1 MTNFSIFNCRRLVDN
16 NIFIFHTTIYKIRAI
31 TSLSYGSLRLTYN
44 TCMSGITPIGVT
56 NFRNDRTLFGIKDID
71 RLNHIYAIGKTGTGK
86 STLLLN
92 MAISDIQRGNG
103 LCVIDPHGDI
113 AEKIL
118 DYVPQERIR
127 DVIYLNPADIMHV
140 VAYNP
145 LQGIPAAQQHL
156 AVAGLIASF
165 KKIWVDSWGPRLEYI
180 LRYCLTTLCQ
190 YPDATLLDIQPLL
203 TDYNFRKEVLSYCSD
218 QYLRAFWYQE
228 FDKYSPSLKAEAI
241 SPILNKVGLFTAIEQ
256 LRLVIGQSTSSFT
269 MQEVMD
275 TKKILICNLSKG
287 GLGED
292 ATAILGSIV
301 VNAIQ
306 LAAMQ
311 RAAILE
317 EDRMPFY
324 LYVDEMHSFV
334 SLSFA
339 DILAEVRKYKLSLF
353 LAHQYIEQLHEKVR
367 HAIFGNVGTMIM
379 FRVGADDAKYLAKE
393 IHPPFTEEDLV
404 NLPRYSMYLKIM
416 IDGATS
422 QPFSATTEILKP
434 PDVSI
439 KEHVIA
445 ASRHAYGK
453 PKALVEAELVARSM
467 QYYRYPEQH
476 QQSLF

>member
-1 MTNFSIFNCRRLVDN
+1 M
-16 NIFIFHTTIYKIRAI
+16 I
-31 TSLSYGSLRLTYN
+31 TSI
-44 TCMSGITPIGVT
+44 GIT
-56 NFRNDRTLFGIKDID
+56 NYRNQKIPFGIKDND
-71 RLNHIYAIGKTGTGK
+71 RLNHLYVIGKTGTGK
-86 STLLLN
+86 STLLLT
-92 MAISDIQRGNG
+92 MAISDIKRGNG

-113 AEKIL
+113 AEQLL
-118 DYVPQERIR
+118 DYIPPNRIQ
-127 DVIYLNPADIMHV
+127 DVIYLNPTDTTHV

-145 LQGIPAAQQHL
+145 LQGIPASQQHL

-180 LRYCLTTLCQ
+180 LRHCLTTLCS
-190 YPDATLLDIQPLL
+190 YPGATLLDIQPLL
-203 TDYNFRKEVLSYCSD
+203 TDHAFRKEVLSYCTD
-218 QYLRAFWYQE
+218 HYLRAFWYQE
-228 FDKYSPSLKAEAI
+228 FDKYSPALKAEAI

-256 LRLVIGQSTSSFT
+256 LRFVIGQNTSSFT

-275 TKKILICNLSKG
+275 NKKILICNLSKG
-287 GLGED
+287 ELGED
-292 ATAILGSIV
+292 ATAILGSLL

-311 RAAILE
+311 RAAIPE
-317 EDRMPFY
+317 EERVPFY

-339 DILAEVRKYKLSLF
+339 DILAEARKYKLSLF

-379 FRVGADDAKYLAKE
+379 FRVGADDAKYLATE

-404 NLPRYSMYLKIM
+404 NLPRYSMYLKLM

-422 QPFSATTEILKP
+422 QPFSATTERLKP
-434 PDVSI
+434 PDASI
-439 KEHVIA
+439 KEHVTA
-445 ASRHAYGK
+445 ASRQIYGK
-453 PKALVEAELVARSM
+453 PKALVEAEQLARHS
-467 QYYRYPEQH
+467 QYNGYYEQH